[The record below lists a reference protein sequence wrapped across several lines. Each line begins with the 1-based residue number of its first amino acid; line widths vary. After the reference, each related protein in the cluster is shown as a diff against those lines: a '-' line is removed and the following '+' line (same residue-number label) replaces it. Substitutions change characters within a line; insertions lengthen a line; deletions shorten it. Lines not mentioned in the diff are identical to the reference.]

1 MINILLNG
9 YKGKMGKAIINYI
22 NKRPS
27 EFNILYKIDKDN
39 VTLYDDLLVKP
50 DVIIDFSSPC
60 STLVALE
67 YAIESLVPIVI
78 ATTGFSS
85 EEEDK
90 IKEYSEAIPIFKSS
104 NVSYGISIFSNIAAT
119 LAEKLDNVDIEIIEK
134 HHRNKA
140 DAPSGTA
147 LMIADKINKKTN
159 NKYTYVYNRNEG
171 VRKTHNEI
179 GFSSVRGGNLVGEH
193 TVLYL
198 GEHETL
204 EITHTAYSRN
214 IYVEGAL
221 HAAKFIITKKNGLY
235 NMDDLV

>member
-85 EEEDK
+85 EEEYK

-119 LAEKLDNVDIEIIEK
+119 LAEKLDHVDIEVRWEK
-134 HHRNKA
+134 Q
-140 DAPSGTA
+140 
-147 LMIADKINKKTN
+147 L
-159 NKYTYVYNRNEG
+159 
-171 VRKTHNEI
+171 
-179 GFSSVRGGNLVGEH
+179 
-193 TVLYL
+193 
-198 GEHETL
+198 
-204 EITHTAYSRN
+204 
-214 IYVEGAL
+214 
-221 HAAKFIITKKNGLY
+221 
-235 NMDDLV
+235 